1 MPEPSWSCSSCEM
14 KTLRILTMRI
24 LKTSSFSSHHQNCNP
39 CISSSLIPF
48 PTEDN
53 VECNVL
59 VSCTSDKVSSYS
71 HWMRNHC
78 SLRVFQSDH
87 VLRTSGI
94 SSQAAPDHDL
104 VLQDHQGCYQSLHLR
119 TQILPWPSVHV
130 ICHSS
135 NRRDLSSQ
143 QAGTHECLASRGYQQ
158 GQVTCNQHALVSSVP
173 EYQMRNQAISAIS
186 SPPHG
191 R

>member
-1 MPEPSWSCSSCEM
+1 MPEPSWSCSFCEM
-14 KTLRILTMRI
+14 KILRILTMKI
-24 LKTSSFSSHHQNCNP
+24 LKTSTFSSHHQNCNP

-53 VECNVL
+53 LECSVQ
-59 VSCTSDKVSSYS
+59 VSCICDKASSCS

-94 SSQAAPDHDL
+94 SSRAVLAHGS
-104 VLQDHQGCYQSLHLR
+104 VLQGHQGCYQSLHPR

-135 NRRDLSSQ
+135 NHRDLSFQ
-143 QAGTHECLASRGYQQ
+143 QARTHEYLASRG
-158 GQVTCNQHALVSSVP
+158 C
-173 EYQMRNQAISAIS
+173 
-186 SPPHG
+186 
-191 R
+191 

>member
-14 KTLRILTMRI
+14 KTLRILMMTILRI
-24 LKTSSFSSHHQNCNP
+24 SSFSSHHQNCNP

-53 VECNVL
+53 LECSVL
-59 VSCTSDKVSSYS
+59 VSCICDKASSCS

-94 SSQAAPDHDL
+94 SSRAVLVPGS
-104 VLQDHQGCYQSLHLR
+104 VLQHHQGCCQSLHLQ
-119 TQILPWPSVHV
+119 TQKLPWPSVHV

-135 NRRDLSSQ
+135 NHRDLSSQ
-143 QAGTHECLASRGYQQ
+143 QAETHECLA
-158 GQVTCNQHALVSSVP
+158 L
-173 EYQMRNQAISAIS
+173 EDISGIK
-186 SPPHG
+186 
-191 R
+191 